1 MGIAPSK
8 TKIAPA
14 PAPLAQSAPRAP
26 SDPRVLGV
34 HKSDIQGD
42 MFVPQISKKA
52 KSMVMVASEGCGH
65 CRVAKPGFIEAMI
78 KAPDQYHLFL
88 LEIDRPEAN
97 GGITPEDIIKLSHGQ
112 FKGGVPFY
120 MTFDASG
127 SYAGSYE
134 KDRAGEAIASHMA
147 SM

>member
-1 MGIAPSK
+1 MSLPTPPFRSAPATRVGVARRSSRGFTLIELMIAVVIIGILAAIIAPNV
-8 TKIAPA
+8 IGRLHDA
-14 PAPLAQSAPRAP
+14 
-26 SDPRVLGV
+26 GV
-34 HKSDIQGD
+34 DWWDVQLNEYQAL
-42 MFVPQISKKA
+42 PQW
-52 KSMVMVASEGCGH
+52 H
-65 CRVAKPGFIEAMI
+65 DFPGVWEQDLVRRGL
-78 KAPDQYHLFL
+78 K
-88 LEIDRPEAN
+88 
-97 GGITPEDIIKLSHGQ
+97 PEDIIKLSHGQ